1 MKKLTTQEFIEKAKK
16 IHDNKYDYSEVD
28 YTGAGNNIIV
38 ICKDHGKFNIKPYN
52 HLSGQGCPK
61 CGIEKRSKSRTIEI
75 SKDDFLKQATE
86 KFGEQYTYEKTN
98 YINKNTKIIVTCK
111 DHGDFEIL
119 PCRFLGDKYP
129 CPKCANNRIKTTE
142 TFINEAIQKYGDKFD
157 YSLVNYSGA
166 YNQINLICHE
176 LDENGNEHGIFQTT
190 PVKHLYGNDIC
201 PKCRQT
207 YRYTMET
214 CINKIKQIYKDKYD
228 CKDVI
233 YKNCEEPIIL
243 YCKKHGKFERSAHWL
258 FTHKDDACPQC
269 RKEKIFENHPTR
281 ILAANAFIEKAKKI
295 HGEKYDYSNVNY
307 ITAKQPVSI
316 ICKKHGEFYQ
326 TPNKHL
332 GGENCPKCKESIL
345 ETHMRAALEQNNI
358 KYIQEKRFQWL
369 GLQRLDFYLPDYN
382 IAIECQGIQHFK
394 QMNIYNNDENSL
406 FNTHEMDQKKLNKCL
421 ENNVPILYYTET
433 SYNIFLNNKV
443 YHNTQELINYIINQ
457 YGTIS

>member
-16 IHDNKYDYSEVD
+16 IHGDKYDYSEVD

-75 SKDDFLKQATE
+75 SKDDFLKQAIE

-119 PCRFLGDKYP
+119 PWRFLIDKYP

-166 YNQINLICHE
+166 GNQINLICHE

-201 PKCRQT
+201 PKCRQL
-207 YRYTMET
+207 YKYTTET

-243 YCKKHGKFERSAHWL
+243 YCKKHGKFEKSAHWL
-258 FTHKDDACPQC
+258 FTHKDDACPIC
-269 RKEKIFENHPTR
+269 RKEIYSKNMSSNTEE
-281 ILAANAFIEKAKKI
+281 FIEKARKI
-295 HGEKYDYSNVNY
+295 HGDKYDYSLVNY
-307 ITAKQPVSI
+307 ITAHIPVNI
-316 ICKKHGEFYQ
+316 ICKKHGIFST
-326 TPNKHL
+326 TPNGHL
-332 GGENCPKCKESIL
+332 GNHDCPKCKESVL
-345 ETHMRAALEQNNI
+345 EKHMRVALEQNNI
-358 KYIQEKRFQWL
+358 NYIKEKRFQWL

-382 IAIECQGIQHFK
+382 IAIECQGRQHFEEIPAYSR
-394 QMNIYNNDENSL
+394 NRSL
-406 FNTHEMDQKKLNKCL
+406 LDTIKMDQKKLEKCI
-421 ENNVPILYYTET
+421 NNNLQLLYYSEDEH
-433 SYNIFLNNKV
+433 NEFLGNKI
-443 YHNTQELINYIINQ
+443 YHNTQELINYIKQ
-457 YGTIS
+457 YETVNN